1 MQIFQDAEHR
11 EAAHHASYYS
21 PHGWLLLTI
30 CAIIIALREWFFS
43 YWRFTPVILLVLASV
58 IAIKTAR
65 RALLYARRHAFV
77 PARGTLVDCNISNLV
92 ILYPK
97 LKRLRYRYA
106 FGGAEHSSTKI
117 APYFNLHSHLAAKV
131 HARDLVPQP
140 GMELDV
146 LINKNK
152 PQEAYLEM
160 DRMLP
165 DMAWGAISVCA
176 LLLVAWLKWSA
187 W

>member
-43 YWRFTPVILLVLASV
+43 HWRFTPVILLVLASV

-117 APYFNLHSHLAAKV
+117 APYFNHSDNETDAYHPCTCVPFLFRLRAEFLHS
-131 HARDLVPQP
+131 PS
-140 GMELDV
+140 ET
-146 LINKNK
+146 
-152 PQEAYLEM
+152 
-160 DRMLP
+160 
-165 DMAWGAISVCA
+165 
-176 LLLVAWLKWSA
+176 
-187 W
+187 